1 MAHYFNNCNTADE
14 CKTRYKELAKKLHP
28 DIGGDTDEF
37 QRMQAEYEQR
47 LNELLNTKVNSS
59 KPLGLREYAALAQAL
74 ADLIKVKNPALHSKL
89 GMLAM
94 GASFIAGSIPQAK
107 GNTTVQSI
115 KDLLDNLRF

>member
-28 DIGGDTDEF
+28 DIGGNTDEF

-47 LNELLNTKVNSS
+47 LNELLNTKANSS
-59 KPLGLREYAALAQAL
+59 KPLDLTEYAALAQAL

-94 GASFIAGSIPQAK
+94 GAGSIPQAK
-107 GNTTVQSI
+107 SNTTVQSI